1 MVKDTNFNCY
11 TIGLTGGIASGKSA
25 VSEMFAQLACT
36 VIDADVVAREVVEP
50 GTDGLNQLVVQ
61 FGVSIL
67 NKDQRLDR
75 KKLRKLVF
83 NDKDKLASINAI
95 LHPLIQKSIFVKVR
109 QVKAGVCIIVIPLLC
124 EGNRYQ
130 WLDRVL
136 VVDVKPEVQLQ
147 RLMQRDTITQALAD
161 KMLNSQ
167 CSRQQRLAIADDVI
181 RNEETLQQLNSRV
194 KMLYRMYKSQ
204 IQIQK
209 KCEA

>member
-1 MVKDTNFNCY
+1 MVMDTKFDCY
-11 TIGLTGGIASGKSA
+11 TVGLTGGIASGKSA
-25 VSEMFAQLACT
+25 VSEMFAQLGCA
-36 VIDADVVAREVVEP
+36 VIDADIVAREVVEP
-50 GTDGLNQLVVQ
+50 GADGLNQLVVQ
-61 FGVSIL
+61 FGESIL
-67 NKDQRLDR
+67 NKDHRLDR

-95 LHPLIQKSIFVKVR
+95 LHPLIQKSILAKTR

-136 VVDVKPEVQLQ
+136 VVDVMPKVQLQ
-147 RLMQRDTITQALAD
+147 RLMQRDAITQALAN

-194 KMLYRMYKSQ
+194 KMLYRLYKSQ
-204 IQIQK
+204 IQT
-209 KCEA
+209 